1 MKLADIVLINPR
13 FTASYWGLEHALPL
27 MGKKA
32 NLPPA
37 GLLLL
42 AALTPE
48 KHSVSLMDEN
58 TAPID
63 FDRCARADFVG
74 LTGMIV
80 QRHRMREIL
89 EDLKARG
96 VVTIVGG
103 PWVSV
108 EEDYFGSL
116 ADHVFVGEAEETW
129 PRFLEQWENKC
140 PEKRYEQADRTDMS
154 LLPAPRLD
162 LIDLNRYAF
171 GSVQF
176 TRGCPF
182 TCEFCDIIV
191 IFGRRPRLKTSPQII
206 VELEAL
212 RRHNAEVVFIV
223 DDNLIGNKKAIKQV
237 LRDVIEW
244 QRRNNYPLTFFTETS
259 IDLADDDELM
269 QLLVAA
275 NVIHVFVG
283 IETPNEASLIETKKL
298 QNVRKGGSLIE
309 KVHRIQ
315 EAGLEV
321 WSGMMLGF
329 DNDDGSIFEAQRS
342 FIVQARIVSSMIGMV
357 YAIPSTPLHARL
369 KKEGRLDPSDEPAF
383 GTNVIPAQL
392 DRAVLRNGYL
402 QLLTELHEPNAFF
415 DRLDSLYLNG
425 PLSRDHGR
433 TAQLAP
439 MSWARKIEQIR
450 FVLRAFVLL
459 SRIVIRVPDAGLRK
473 IYVSRF
479 FHILIL
485 RPIPSL
491 LFVYALR
498 AAMHY
503 HGWKLARGMAG
514 PTDQVVNS
522 F

>member
-1 MKLADIVLINPR
+1 MADIVLINPR
-13 FTASYWGLEHALPL
+13 FMASYWGLEHALPL

-42 AALTPE
+42 AALTPGRHE
-48 KHSVSLMDEN
+48 VTIIDEN
-58 TAPID
+58 VAPID
-63 FDRCARADFVG
+63 FDRCARADLVG

-89 EDLKARG
+89 IALKSRG
-96 VVTIVGG
+96 VVTAVGG

-116 ADHVFVGEAEETW
+116 ADYVFVGEAEETW
-129 PRFLEQWENKC
+129 PRFLEDWENDR
-140 PEKRYEQADRTDMS
+140 PMKRYEQADRTDMS
-154 LLPAPRLD
+154 TVPSPRLD
-162 LIDLNRYAF
+162 LIDLGDYAF
-171 GSVQF
+171 GGVQF

-191 IFGRRPRLKTSPQII
+191 IFGRRPRLKTTPQI
-206 VELEAL
+206 VAELEAL
-212 RRHNAEVVFIV
+212 RRHGAEVVFIV
-223 DDNLIGNKKAIKQV
+223 DDNLIGNKKAIKEV
-237 LRDVIEW
+237 LRHVIDW
-244 QRRNNYPLTFFTETS
+244 QCRHNYPLTFFTEAS

-269 QLLVAA
+269 RLLVAA

-283 IETPNEASLIETKKL
+283 IETPNEASLKETKKL
-298 QNVRKGGSLIE
+298 QNIRKGGTLVD

-329 DNDDGSIFEAQRS
+329 DNDDESIFEAQRS
-342 FIVQARIVSSMIGMV
+342 FIADARIVSSMIGMV

-369 KKEGRLDPSDEPAF
+369 KKENRLDPSDDPAF

-392 DRAVLRNGYL
+392 DREMLRNGYL
-402 QLLTELHEPNAFF
+402 RVLTDLHEPNAFF

-425 PLSRDHGR
+425 PLAHDHGR
-433 TAQLAP
+433 TARLGQ
-439 MSWARKIEQIR
+439 MSWR
-450 FVLRAFVLL
+450 RAVEKVRLTTRAVMLL
-459 SRIVIRVPDAGLRK
+459 SRILVLVPDAGLK
-473 IYVSRF
+473 SIYVRRF
-479 FHILIL
+479 LQVLLL
-485 RPIPSL
+485 RPIPAV

-503 HGWKLARGMAG
+503 HGWKLARVMAD
-514 PTDQVVNS
+514 PASHVVNS

>member
-1 MKLADIVLINPR
+1 MADIVLINPR

-42 AALTPE
+42 AALTGDE
-48 KHSVSLMDEN
+48 HTVTIIDEN
-58 TAPID
+58 VAPID
-63 FDRCARADFVG
+63 FNRCAQADLVG

-80 QRHRMREIL
+80 QRHRMHEIL
-89 EDLKARG
+89 TELKARG
-96 VVTIVGG
+96 VVTAVGG

-108 EEDYFGSL
+108 EEEYFGPL
-116 ADHVFVGEAEETW
+116 ADFVFVGEAEETW
-129 PRFLEQWENKC
+129 PRFLEDWGNGQ
-140 PEKRYEQADRTDMS
+140 PAKRYEQADRTDMS
-154 LLPAPRLD
+154 SVPPPRLD
-162 LIDLNRYAF
+162 LIDLKDYAF

-191 IFGRRPRLKTSPQII
+191 IFGRRPRLKTASQVVI
-206 VELEAL
+206 ELEAL

-223 DDNLIGNKKAIKQV
+223 DDNLIGNKKAIKAV
-237 LRDVIEW
+237 LRDVIDW
-244 QRRNNYPLTFFTETS
+244 QCRNNYPLTFFTEAS
-259 IDLADDDELM
+259 IDLADDDEM
-269 QLLVAA
+269 MALLVAA

-283 IETPNEASLIETKKL
+283 IETPNAASLKETKKL
-298 QNVRKGGSLIE
+298 QNIRKGGTLVE

-329 DNDDGSIFEAQRS
+329 DNDDESIFDAQRN
-342 FIVQARIVSSMIGMV
+342 FITDARIVSSMIGMV

-369 KKEGRLDPSDEPAF
+369 KKENRLDLSDDPAF

-392 DRAVLRNGYL
+392 DRRILRDGYL
-402 QLLTELHEPNAFF
+402 QVLTDLHEPNAFF

-425 PLSRDHGR
+425 PLARDHGR
-433 TAQLAP
+433 TARLGHI
-439 MSWARKIEQIR
+439 SWGRPVEQARLVTRAVVLMMRIAIAVREAELKRVYLRRFLQI
-450 FVLRAFVLL
+450 LL
-459 SRIVIRVPDAGLRK
+459 SK
-473 IYVSRF
+473 
-479 FHILIL
+479 
-485 RPIPSL
+485 PIPAV

-503 HGWKLARGMAG
+503 HGWKLARSMAG
-514 PTDQVVNS
+514 PSSRVVNS

>member
-1 MKLADIVLINPR
+1 MADIVLINPR

-37 GLLLL
+37 ALLLL
-42 AALTPE
+42 AALTPRE
-48 KHSVSLMDEN
+48 HTVTIIDEN
-58 TAPID
+58 VAPID
-63 FDRCARADFVG
+63 FDRCARADLVG

-89 EDLKARG
+89 TDLKSRG
-96 VVTIVGG
+96 ATTAVGG

-108 EEDYFGSL
+108 DEEYFRGL
-116 ADHVFVGEAEETW
+116 ADYVFVGEAEETW
-129 PRFLEQWENKC
+129 PRFLEDWENDR
-140 PEKRYEQADRTDMS
+140 PAKRYAQADRTDMS
-154 LLPAPRLD
+154 GVPPPRLD
-162 LIDLNRYAF
+162 LIDLNDYAF

-191 IFGRRPRLKTSPQII
+191 IFGRRPRLKTTSQVIT
-206 VELEAL
+206 ELEAL
-212 RRHNAEVVFIV
+212 RRHGAEVVFIV
-223 DDNLIGNKKAIKQV
+223 DDNLIGNKKAIKSV
-237 LRDVIEW
+237 LRDVIDW
-244 QRRNNYPLTFFTETS
+244 QSRNKYPLTFFTEAS

-283 IETPNEASLIETKKL
+283 IETPNEASLKETKKL
-298 QNVRKGGSLIE
+298 QNIRKGGTLVD

-329 DNDDGSIFEAQRS
+329 DNDDESIFEAQRS
-342 FIVQARIVSSMIGMV
+342 FIGQARIVSSMIGMV

-369 KKEGRLDPSDEPAF
+369 KQEDRLDPSDDPAF

-392 DRAVLRNGYL
+392 DRKMLRNGYL
-402 QLLTELHEPNAFF
+402 QVLTDLHEPNAFF

-425 PLSRDHGR
+425 PLAHDHGR
-433 TAQLAP
+433 TALLARR
-439 MSWARKIEQIR
+439 SWQRSVQQVR
-450 FVLRAFVLL
+450 YLTRAVLL
-459 SRIVIRVPDAGLRK
+459 LLRIVVLVPHSELKK

-479 FHILIL
+479 FRVL
-485 RPIPSL
+485 RLKPIPSV

-503 HGWKLARGMAG
+503 HGWKLARSMAD
-514 PTDQVVNS
+514 PSSRVVNS
-522 F
+522 Y